1 MSRAGANVHAHWRG
15 VIFDMDGTLTVPVI
29 DFAAMRLRLGIPSG
43 DILHTLKSW
52 PEDRRQW
59 ALIIIEEIEAEAVER
74 MAFQAGCLDLLDF
87 LETFGLPRA
96 ILTRNT
102 QRTVEVFMARLGRR
116 FDVVITRE
124 FEPVKPAPD
133 SALHICERWRVA
145 PERVLLVGDYRDDIL
160 CGRAAGTRTCLLKN
174 AHNEH
179 YADLA
184 DYAVAGLD
192 AVVGILS
199 SPPPPPGG
207 GPNQSHSLTKGC

>member
-1 MSRAGANVHAHWRG
+1 MSRSGAGVHAHWRG

-29 DFAAMRLRLGIPSG
+29 DFAAMRERLGIPSG
-43 DILHTLKSW
+43 DILQHLNRWT
-52 PEDRRQW
+52 PERRRW
-59 ALIIIEEIEAEAVER
+59 ALTVIEEIETDAIGR
-74 MAFQAGCLDLLDF
+74 MAFQEGCLELLDAI
-87 LETFGLPRA
+87 ESAGLPKA

-102 QRTVEVFMARLGRR
+102 RRTVDIFMDRLGRR
-116 FDVVITRE
+116 FDVVLTRE

-174 AHNEH
+174 AHNRE

-184 DYAVAGLD
+184 DYAIAGLREVLAILAD
-192 AVVGILS
+192 A
-199 SPPPPPGG
+199 P
-207 GPNQSHSLTKGC
+207 QR